1 MRSYSWAKPCIGSRF
16 HNDARHT
23 LGRIMLARWQG
34 VWTHHFLDAA
44 GEAELGGIGR
54 AVEEG
59 KQDLWTAHIAEP
71 PYHFASSTYMD
82 L

>member
-1 MRSYSWAKPCIGSRF
+1 
-16 HNDARHT
+16 
-23 LGRIMLARWQG
+23 MLARWQG